1 MTTLRKPRTPVEGNQ
16 PLAPFEP
23 HPWFRGGNAQTIAGR
38 YLPGRRLS
46 LPSTYHEIDADLGDR
61 LSILESIPAGWRPG
75 DPQALMIHG
84 LAGCARATYV
94 VRVAIRLM
102 GIGVR
107 VVRMNLRGAGAGFG
121 SARGVYHA
129 GRTGDVRQVAE
140 WMARLVRPTRRSPW
154 SDSRWERT
162 SSSSSPPRPR
172 NNPLTASMPSWRPT
186 LHSIWPPAAATSS
199 APRTGCTTATSSG
212 CSTTK

>member
-1 MTTLRKPRTPVEGNQ
+1 MTTLRKPPAPVGGNQ
-16 PLAPFEP
+16 AVAPFEP

-61 LSILESIPAGWRPG
+61 LSVLESIPAGWRPG

-107 VVRMNLRGAGAGFG
+107 VVRMNLRSAGAGFG
-121 SARGVYHA
+121 SAGASIMPVAPKTSAGWPSGWPAAPRLADRPGRVLARG
-129 GRTGDVRQVAE
+129 Q
-140 WMARLVRPTRRSPW
+140 
-154 SDSRWERT
+154 
-162 SSSSSPPRPR
+162 PRPQAR
-172 NNPLTASMPSWRPT
+172 RRGRGTTPRRPRCRRRGQPS
-186 LHSIWPPAAATSS
+186 HSIWPPAAATSS
-199 APRTGCTTATSSG
+199 ALRTGSTTATSSG